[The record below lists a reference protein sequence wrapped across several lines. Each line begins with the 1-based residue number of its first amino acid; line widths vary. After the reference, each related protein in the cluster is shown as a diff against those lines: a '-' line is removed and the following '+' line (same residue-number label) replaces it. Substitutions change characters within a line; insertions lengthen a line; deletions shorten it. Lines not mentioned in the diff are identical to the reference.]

1 MRNSV
6 LSSDFRDTYQ
16 VYQNPSLLVRKH
28 YAPAE
33 YQPVQKKTI
42 SEEEL
47 MDPETHKLDPERV
60 IPHVR
65 DFVVEYINSDVLV

>member
-1 MRNSV
+1 
-6 LSSDFRDTYQ
+6 
-16 VYQNPSLLVRKH
+16 
-28 YAPAE
+28 
-33 YQPVQKKTI
+33 
-42 SEEEL
+42 